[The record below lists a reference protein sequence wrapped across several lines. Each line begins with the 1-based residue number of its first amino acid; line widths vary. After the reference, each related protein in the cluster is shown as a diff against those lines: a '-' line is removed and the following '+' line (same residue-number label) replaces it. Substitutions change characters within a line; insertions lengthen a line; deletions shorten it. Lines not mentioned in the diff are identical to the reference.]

1 MRKFI
6 ISVFI
11 AGFIAGSANAEML
24 EFHFTANINSYVD
37 GSGIFSELGYSDSMA
52 VEGTFT
58 IETETESDINF
69 LEPDEFS
76 AIRLWRTGTVMF
88 NNQGYAWVEAPSSTL
103 AVFNDPSTLFHQTDI
118 RTGQDNLTDFPGVKM
133 VAQKIT
139 LNNDGLDASMPT
151 DFNLGISSEFIVE
164 IEKTGEPVSI
174 FWASITSI
182 MNAEE
187 YAASQAEPTIE
198 E

>member
-37 GSGIFSELGYSDSMA
+37 GSGIFSVLGYSDSMA

-88 NNQGYAWVEAPSSTL
+88 NNQGYAW
-103 AVFNDPSTLFHQTDI
+103 
-118 RTGQDNLTDFPGVKM
+118 
-133 VAQKIT
+133 
-139 LNNDGLDASMPT
+139 
-151 DFNLGISSEFIVE
+151 
-164 IEKTGEPVSI
+164 
-174 FWASITSI
+174 
-182 MNAEE
+182 
-187 YAASQAEPTIE
+187 
-198 E
+198 